1 MPHLPTQVAL
11 PTLIR
16 ERFRQ
21 QTSCRQK
28 LAEVVVGAEVA
39 IQAMVVVEAEVALQV
54 AGVVEVEVT
63 VEVVASEARG
73 VALQILDVTGSV
85 KTANF
90 LTFHLEMSAKDVNLQ
105 KPQVNIIS

>member
-1 MPHLPTQVAL
+1 M
-11 PTLIR
+11 
-16 ERFRQ
+16 
-21 QTSCRQK
+21 
-28 LAEVVVGAEVA
+28 EVVEV
-39 IQAMVVVEAEVALQV
+39 EVTL
-54 AGVVEVEVT
+54 EVEVT